1 VSQVLDEPVTRMSRA
16 EALSQI
22 RLDGRVMRVRMEKAR
37 PRNQTSPTP
46 PMASKFGD
54 LTLLSG
60 GRRREPLAGRRASVA
75 PWAFTMRR

>member
-1 VSQVLDEPVTRMSRA
+1 VSQVLDEPATRMSRA

-22 RLDGRVMRVRMEKAR
+22 RLDGRVMRVRMEEAR
-37 PRNQTSPTP
+37 PRNQNLTSP
-46 PMASKFGD
+46 SHGVKFGD

-60 GRRREPLAGRRASVA
+60 GRRRERRAGRRAFGA